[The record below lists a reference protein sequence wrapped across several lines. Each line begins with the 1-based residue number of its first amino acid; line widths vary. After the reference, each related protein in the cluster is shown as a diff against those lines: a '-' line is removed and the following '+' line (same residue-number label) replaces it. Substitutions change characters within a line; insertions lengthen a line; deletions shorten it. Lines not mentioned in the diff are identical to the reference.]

1 MNNNYLN
8 NGKMPNN
15 YSTSNPPL
23 YSNGFQVPNQTS
35 APTMEYIP
43 DEQSYIEN
51 ILRVNKGKKVS
62 VYQSFADAKEWKD
75 KVFTGIIEQSGRDH
89 IILSDPTTGNWYLLL
104 MIYVDFIKFDEEI
117 NTVQQFYPSSSN

>member
-8 NGKMPNN
+8 NPN
-15 YSTSNPPL
+15 YQGTPL
-23 YSNGFQVPNQTS
+23 YSNGMSTPNQST
-35 APTMEYIP
+35 APTTNNEYIP

-62 VYQSFADAKEWKD
+62 VYQSFADAGQWKD

-89 IILSDPTTGNWYLLL
+89 IILSDPNTGKWYLLL
-104 MIYVDFIKFDEEI
+104 MIYVNFVEFDEPI
-117 NTVQQFYPSSSN
+117 NTIGQFYPSKR

>member
-8 NGKMPNN
+8 NNN
-15 YSTSNPPL
+15 KFPGSPIYSGNIAT
-23 YSNGFQVPNQTS
+23 PNQS
-35 APTMEYIP
+35 MAPTNMNEYIP

-62 VYQSFADAKEWKD
+62 VYQSFADAGEWKD
-75 KVFTGIIEQSGRDH
+75 RIFTGIIEQSGRDH

-104 MIYVDFIKFDEEI
+104 MIYVNFIKFDEEI
-117 NTVQQFYPSSSN
+117 NTVQQFYPSIG

>member
-8 NGKMPNN
+8 TSTFPGKPI
-15 YSTSNPPL
+15 YSGGIPT
-23 YSNGFQVPNQTS
+23 PNQTTAQS
-35 APTMEYIP
+35 LQSNNMQEYIP
-43 DEQSYIEN
+43 NEQSYIEN

-62 VYQSFADAKEWKD
+62 IYQSFADAGEWKD
-75 KVFTGIIEQSGRDH
+75 RIFTGIIEQSGRDH

-117 NTVQQFYPSSSN
+117 NTVEQFYPSIG